1 MPGAMMMEMM
11 QDAPG
16 ERSGERAKRSN
27 PSLTG

>member
-1 MPGAMMMEMM
+1 MPGAMMMEM